1 MFVEA
6 STPPVC
12 SRAMARRMLAT
23 ALALVARKSDIP
35 MFLRMRSGVAVLDLA
50 RIDRAAAIAH
60 AKRLAKLCEAMPPA
74 NAAEVP

>member
-12 SRAMARRMLAT
+12 SRAMARRMLVT

-35 MFLRMRSGVAVLDLA
+35 MFLRMRSGVAVLELA
-50 RIDRAAAIAH
+50 RIDRAAAIEH
-60 AKRLAKLCEAMPPA
+60 TKRLANFCEAMPA
-74 NAAEVP
+74 GNVAEVP